1 MRKTKWFKR
10 IETCTAALCVAG
22 LCQAVEITG
31 VVRDAQNG
39 ESIIGATI
47 TLKSDASKGT
57 VTDADGAFR
66 FTVDRLPVTIVCS
79 YVGYAAVDVEVKDE
93 TSAHNIVISL
103 SSADMRISEINITGK
118 ARKSGESGMI
128 IGTKNSDVMQTGVSS
143 QQISKSQDKD
153 ASEAVKRIAGISLL
167 DNRFVM
173 VRGLSQRYNNV
184 WLNGSAA
191 PSSEADSRAFSF
203 DIIPSSQID
212 NIVVI
217 KSPSPEYPADFSGGM
232 ILLETKDVPTSNSFD
247 MNISAGAN
255 NRTTF
260 SEFKYGKGS
269 WSDII
274 GFDGG
279 LRSLNGGING
289 KLNFIEGSTQAV
301 NLLGNGLNNDWKV
314 RTMDAIPDMG
324 FGVNLNRRYEMR
336 NGALLGLVATLN
348 WNNTYKAFKNMSNNL
363 FGAYD
368 VANNRSNYLRY
379 STDNQYNQKSK
390 LCTMLNLAYHSPA
403 DNTELQWRNLLNQL
417 GHARLIDRVGLSA
430 QSNNEQSRE
439 YYYSSRTTFGTQLSG
454 THRIWDSELKWSGNY
469 AYSNKDMPDRRRF
482 VIDDAL
488 TTGVMQLTNGN
499 EINREWTYLAENTF
513 SGTIDWRKRTRLS
526 TLEPTIMVGASF
538 EHRHREYTTRN
549 FIYNWNAESNSLP
562 DGFRALPIESLMDES
577 NYGIDGL
584 HLLEEVKMRNNYKG
598 NNTIG
603 SGYLTLTLPIW
614 KFELHGG
621 LRFEHNTM
629 ELINN
634 TRDYEKSEMSTKYH
648 YNDFFPSINIKYTI
662 NESQQIR
669 MAYGRSCNRPEFR
682 ELSSSVFYDFDL
694 ASDVQGNTE
703 LKTCYIQ
710 NTEVRY
716 EFYPSAGEQI
726 VIGTFVKHFDKP
738 IEWTYTVA
746 GGTDLVYSYEN
757 AKSAYSYGV
766 ELDARLKL
774 DRIGLHDFVWTFN
787 GALIHSKVK
796 FNEGSQ
802 HRNRQMQGQSPY
814 IINTGIYWAVAES
827 WQAAVLY
834 NRIGKRIV
842 EVGRSMGSTTGEE
855 TTNIPDS
862 YEMPRDIVD
871 LSLSKRFGRHWT
883 VNMSVRDMLAERVNY
898 NQIDHVTFADGSI
911 HTIKETTKSYRPG
924 CTIQIGGSYKF

>member
-1 MRKTKWFKR
+1 MV
-10 IETCTAALCVAG
+10 ALCT
-22 LCQAVEITG
+22 CQVCYATDITG
-31 VVRDAQNG
+31 TVKDAQSG
-39 ESIIGATI
+39 EPIIGATI

-57 VTDADGAFR
+57 VTDINGAFH
-66 FTVDRLPVTIVCS
+66 FTVNELPVTIVCS
-79 YVGYAAVDVEVKDE
+79 YVGYTAVDVEVKDE
-93 TSAHNIVISL
+93 SSAHGIMISL
-103 SSADMRISEINITGK
+103 SSANMQLSEVKVRGK
-118 ARKSGESGMI
+118 ARKSGEAGMI
-128 IGTKNSDVMQTGVSS
+128 VGTKNSDVMQTGVSS
-143 QQISKSQDKD
+143 QQIGKAQDKD
-153 ASEAVKRIAGISLL
+153 ASEAIKRIAGISLQ

-232 ILLETKDVPTSNSFD
+232 ILVETKDIPLSNSLEV
-247 MNISAGAN
+247 NVSGGAN
-255 NRTTF
+255 IHTTF
-260 SEFKYGKGS
+260 TDYKYGKGS
-269 WSDII
+269 WSDVL

-279 LRSLNGGING
+279 LRSLDGGINS
-289 KLNFIEGSTQAV
+289 KLDFIEGSTQAV

-314 RTMDAIPDMG
+314 RTMNALPDMG
-324 FGVNLNRRYEMR
+324 LGANLNRKYELR
-336 NGALLGLVATLN
+336 NGTLLGLVATLN
-348 WNNTYKAFKNMSNNL
+348 WSNSYKTFKDMSNNL

-368 VANNRSNYLRY
+368 VANDRSNYLRY

-390 LCTMLNLAYHSPA
+390 LCTMLNLAYHSTSE
-403 DNTELQWRNLLNQL
+403 NTELQWTNMLNQL
-417 GHARLIDRVGLSA
+417 GHSRLIDRIGLSA

-439 YYYSSRTTFGTQLSG
+439 YYYSSRTTLSTQLSG
-454 THRIWDSELKWSGNY
+454 THKLSGSELKWTGNY
-469 AYSNKDMPDRRRF
+469 AYSNKNMPDRRRY

-499 EINREWTYLAENTF
+499 EINREWTYLSEHTF
-513 SGTIDWRKRTRLS
+513 SGTIDWHKTLKIAA
-526 TLEPTIMVGASF
+526 LEPAVMIGTLF

-549 FIYNWNAESNSLP
+549 FIYNWNAESNNLP
-562 DGFRALPIESLMDES
+562 TGFRTLPVEQLMDES

-603 SGYLTLTLPIW
+603 SGYLTLTLPIRR
-614 KFELHGG
+614 FEFHGG
-621 LRFEHNTM
+621 VRFEHNTI

-634 TRDYEKSEMSTKYH
+634 TRDYEKSEMSMKYH
-648 YNDFFPSINIKYTI
+648 YNDFFPSVNIKYTI
-662 NESQQIR
+662 NELQQIR
-669 MAYGRSCNRPEFR
+669 AAYGRSCNRPEFR

-710 NTEVRY
+710 NAEIRY
-716 EFYPSAGEQI
+716 ELYPSAGEQL
-726 VIGTFVKHFDKP
+726 VVGAFVKHFDKP

-774 DRIGLHDFVWTFN
+774 DRIGLPDFIWTFN
-787 GALIHSKVK
+787 GALIHSRVK
-796 FNEGSQ
+796 FEDGSQ
-802 HRNRQMQGQSPY
+802 HHNRQMQGQSPY
-814 IINTGIYWAVAES
+814 IINTGLYWSVTS
-827 WQAAVLY
+827 GWQAAVLY

-862 YEMPRDIVD
+862 YEMPRNIVD
-871 LSLSKRFGRHWT
+871 LSLSKQLGSHW
-883 VNMSVRDMLAERVNY
+883 VFKLAVRDMLAERVNY
-898 NQIDHVTFADGSI
+898 NQIDHVTFADGSTHI
-911 HTIKETTKSYRPG
+911 IKETTKSYRPG